1 MSQEVRD
8 YLNSDE
14 LDFAYFSEWARDAEQ
29 KRNERLESLVN
40 SEQFSDLWMKRE
52 LLSSGAAR
60 HFLKKDFKTGEM
72 VENDN
77 TKGAHNDVYEFDR
90 SKFKALLQRWVGLKS
105 PRVAGPMDVAID
117 KFADYISGR
126 FVMKVGRTKH
136 FIVKFGVERRYVP
149 RDMMAAAFDPVGYPQ
164 INGPTRIAKLNR
176 EVLRA
181 GAFIGSEENH
191 PIVAPCVLS
200 EIEKFLGNPLG
211 FEPAASGEFMLR
223 DDSTKPGKVS
233 SGKTISDV
241 AEIDS
246 NTPKFSDRAAYIAFN
261 KEARKCGIDKLE
273 RDLRPFFD
281 SLVRLGF
288 HDIVQRFAG
297 TKFGKKLLGD
307 KRANVGYK
315 RHTTLTYEEAEKIIK
330 KLTVKYKDHS
340 FLAAEQTT
348 YGYDPR
354 VSAEEWGEIAE
365 GNEKAVSCFEH
376 DFTRVMRD
384 MPDYIRTIFDDP
396 KIAHEFCYMA
406 IEHWHQSPDYAVD
419 QTDTV
424 MSLTMVKL
432 LLKAAYYF
440 YVLDSKTP
448 YTPQRSTKFSDEEGL
463 KRFFEKFKDEDL
475 LEMSKRMNLM
485 LRLHDQCAKQE
496 KRPKFQ
502 RFEKTSTKMQDRLD
516 YNGGDRKIFGPM
528 PISELMTKNQKL
540 LKDYKGISEQ
550 LLVYFYQ
557 LYKMFKQTGY
567 ILDQRPD
574 NVAEG
579 VFIFGDWALQAE
591 NIQIVIF
598 EDANGHAYPK
608 IVNIDPEDHFRLL
621 PKDLSKKDPREG
633 LGTSGLSVADLIAEA
648 SAHRSIGFAIDNVA
662 DNMGIPGDKTDW
674 SPERLLVQ
682 AALDVTRTG
691 VSSIRTSVDDASHA
705 ARGEFRNR
713 IGEVLSFLGV
723 ILQTPRQK
731 I

>member
-1 MSQEVRD
+1 MQAEAIHG
-8 YLNSDE
+8 YLDE
-14 LDFAYFSEWARDAEQ
+14 EGADMLYFMEWARDAEQ
-29 KRNERLESLVN
+29 KRAERLESLVKP
-40 SEQFSDLWMKRE
+40 ERFSDLWVKRE
-52 LLSSGAAR
+52 LLRSGAVR
-60 HFLKKDFKTGEM
+60 HFMKKDPTTGEM
-72 VENDN
+72 VEDDG

-90 SKFKALLQRWVGLKS
+90 GKLVVLLKGWAKFKNPKAVES
-105 PRVAGPMDVAID
+105 FDFAVE

-126 FVMKVGRTKH
+126 FVMKVGRTRH

-164 INGPTRIAKLNR
+164 INGPKRIEKLER

-181 GAFIGSEENH
+181 NAYIGNEEKH
-191 PIVAPCVLS
+191 SIVAPCVLS
-200 EIEKFLGNPLG
+200 EIERFLGNPLG
-211 FEPAASGEFMLR
+211 FKPAVSGEFMLR
-223 DDSTKPGKVS
+223 DDSAKT
-233 SGKTISDV
+233 GKTISDV

-246 NTPKFSDRAAYIAFN
+246 NIPKFSDRSAYIAFN
-261 KEARKCGIDKLE
+261 KEARRCGIDKLE
-273 RDLRPFFD
+273 DALRPFFD
-281 SLVRLGF
+281 SLVRLGL
-288 HDIVQRFAG
+288 HDVVQRFAS
-297 TKFGKKLLGD
+297 TKLGKKLLGE
-307 KRANVGYK
+307 KRANAGYK
-315 RHTTLTYEEAEKIIK
+315 RHTTLIYEEAEKIIK
-330 KLTVKYKDHS
+330 RLTAKYKDHS

-354 VSAEEWGEIAE
+354 VSAEEWGKIAE
-365 GNEKAVSCFEH
+365 GNEEAVSCFEH

-384 MPDYIRTIFDDP
+384 MPDYIRAIFDDP

-406 IEHWHQSPDYAVD
+406 MEHWHQSPDYPVD

-440 YVLDSKTP
+440 YILDSKTP

-463 KRFFEKFKDEDL
+463 KRFFEKFKEEDL

-485 LRLHDQCAKQE
+485 LRLHDQCAKQG

-502 RFEKTSTKMQDRLD
+502 RFEKTSTKMQERLD
-516 YNGGDRKIFGPM
+516 YNGGDKKILGPM
-528 PISELMTKNQKL
+528 PISELMTKNKKL
-540 LKDYKGISEQ
+540 LKDYRGISEQ

-598 EDANGHAYPK
+598 EDKDGNAYPK
-608 IVNIDPEDHFRLL
+608 VVNIDPEDHFRKL
-621 PKDLSKKDPREG
+621 PKETDKKDPREG

-674 SPERLLVQ
+674 PPERLLVQ

-691 VSSIRTSVDDASHA
+691 VSNIRTSVDDASHA
-705 ARGEFRNR
+705 ARGEFRSR
-713 IGEVLSFLGV
+713 IGEVLGFLGAV
-723 ILQTPRQK
+723 LQSPRQK